1 MTEPL
6 FLFSLPRA
14 GSTLTQR
21 LLAAHPAISSAAEPW
36 ILLPFFGAV
45 SGESY
50 ADYDAGTA
58 RRAVSE
64 FCRAL
69 PGGEAL
75 YRAEVARLAARL
87 YDAMSKEGATYFLDK
102 TPRYSLI
109 SEDILAAFPEARALL
124 LWRNPLAVAASMIRS
139 FSAGRWNLHHYRID
153 LYEGLDRLCRVCSR
167 YPERFHVLQYEDLI
181 EDCGGVL
188 GSVFDHLGL
197 ENDPG
202 VADRFDKVR
211 FHGSMGDKTGSQS
224 FSEVTSVARETW
236 PKVFANPLRRRW
248 AHGYLDWLG
257 DERLALMGYSQAELR
272 SALEASPVTLAG
284 IGQDAAR
291 MTYGAM
297 DLRLA
302 LTVWRARRAER
313 RLGVP
318 AFPLS

>member
-36 ILLPFFGAV
+36 LLLPFFGAL

-50 ADYDAGTA
+50 ADYDAATA

-64 FCRAL
+64 FCRVL
-69 PGGEAL
+69 PGGETL
-75 YRAEVARLAARL
+75 YRAEVARMTGRL
-87 YDAMSKEGATYFLDK
+87 YNAMSEEGARYFLDK

-109 SEDILAAFPEARALL
+109 AEDILAAFPAARALL

-153 LYEGLDRLCRVCSR
+153 LYEGLDRLCRAYAR
-167 YPERFHVLQYEDLI
+167 YPERFHVLRYEELV
-181 EDCGGVL
+181 EDCAGVL
-188 GSVFDHLGL
+188 APVFDHLGL

-202 VADRFDKVR
+202 VVDRFDTVK
-211 FHGSMGDKTGSQS
+211 FHGSMGDKTGSRTYRGVS
-224 FSEVTSVARETW
+224 SSARETW
-236 PKVFANPLRRRW
+236 PEVFASPLRRRW
-248 AHGYLDWLG
+248 AHRYLDWLG
-257 DERLALMGYSQAELR
+257 DERLSLMGYSQAELR

-291 MTYGAM
+291 MTYGAL
-297 DLRLA
+297 DRRLA
-302 LTVWRARRAER
+302 LTVWRARRAGR
-313 RLGVP
+313 RPGEPV
-318 AFPLS
+318 FPLS